1 MFSIES
7 CPLPDEALLNTYAE
21 NGAYT
26 DCYRT
31 DICAAVTL
39 AEYVNAFYTTRVFRL
54 ERIILK
60 WAVSRPSTDAQA
72 K

>member
-1 MFSIES
+1 
-7 CPLPDEALLNTYAE
+7 
-21 NGAYT
+21 
-26 DCYRT
+26 
-31 DICAAVTL
+31 VTL